1 MKLNKT
7 ILTTTLATLLLIGC
21 GGGSGGNDSS
31 NEGDGTYEEPESYT
45 LFMEKSEHPNTY
57 ECTLDSAR
65 ADMYSLKSYFNNEA
79 DCNEYAHT
87 WIANFTHEDTPTIDR
102 EQQQK
107 GLDYINAIRAN
118 IGLVKFKHNKELEE
132 ANRLHEAYLV
142 DIHNTFNGANTG
154 HYEDNVNYPSEYYR
168 GYEPID
174 RAIASGYSPI
184 SSWGE
189 VMSFREKS
197 SILSIDLLLTAIY
210 HRQALL
216 LNWVDEIGVGIG
228 SGGRSGFHAEGHL
241 FGLKSDNRVGFLQ
254 DISTDMVCFPYSMQG
269 GIGRYFKGE
278 NPAPLPD
285 IDYWTGNPISVT
297 FNSMKVDNIELLS
310 FKLYKTDRDD
320 DGEGSDSADVEITN
334 SRIMTVDT
342 DPNDRFSKFDFALF
356 PLDVLESK
364 TVYKVVFK
372 WIETINGVSEEKEK
386 EWLFQTRE

>member
-21 GGGSGGNDSS
+21 GGGSGGNDS
-31 NEGDGTYEEPESYT
+31 NDNNDGTYEEPESYT
-45 LFMEKSEHPNTY
+45 LYMEKSEHPNTY
-57 ECTLDSAR
+57 ECTLDSTR
-65 ADMYSLKSYFNNEA
+65 ADMYALKSYFNNEA
-79 DCNEYAHT
+79 DCTTYANT
-87 WIANFTHEDTPTIDR
+87 WIENFTHEDSPTIDR

-118 IGLVKFKHNKELEE
+118 IGLVQFKHNKELET
-132 ANRLHEAYLV
+132 ATMLHEAYLV
-142 DIHNTFNGANTG
+142 DVYDTFGVIMG

-168 GYEPID
+168 GYEPTD
-174 RAIASGYSPI
+174 RGRASGYSPMIGI
-184 SSWGE
+184 SE
-189 VMSFREKS
+189 VLSYGNENS
-197 SILSIDLLLTAIY
+197 YESIDRLLGDIY
-210 HRQALL
+210 HRQGLL
-216 LNWVDEIGVGIG
+216 INWIDEIGIG
-228 SGGRSGFHAEGHL
+228 TYLGNNTFHTEAHAI
-241 FGLKSDNRVGFLQ
+241 GLKDDNRVGFLQ
-254 DISTDMVCFPYSMQG
+254 AISTDMVCFPYPMQG
-269 GIGRYFKGE
+269 GIRLEYDGLEK
-278 NPAPLPD
+278 PSPLPD

-297 FNSMKVDNIELLS
+297 FNSMKIDDIELLS
-310 FKLYKTDRDD
+310 FKLFKTDRDD